1 MQPRFSHSSKPRRGP
16 RTACLPAL
24 LVVLA
29 TFCALLP
36 TSARAQSPGDVADEI
51 VYIDPAGVV
60 RVRDGVPAGGV
71 GVTWFSPVS
80 GYTDAVLLDVNG
92 DTDYEIA
99 ALRSAG
105 DNYTLDIYDPV
116 VATGPVAPGQNIGG
130 VPWAN
135 LALIPLATPVGVL
148 GVGNLDP
155 ATPGDEILLSSRVA
169 ATGTGASTVYRQS
182 LYYLRNSGAHDG
194 HTWEAVAL
202 PISSE
207 DWRAV
212 ALGDMNL
219 DGVDEIALVAPD
231 TGTLTLWQMR
241 GSTAA
246 ARVYKNESD
255 NRPWL
260 DVAMGP
266 FRGGGDLLGAVR
278 DAPLGLPSLV
288 ILRWNNGSLA
298 DEYGREFD
306 PSPNFIFFGDINGS
320 GDAEAYMLRDVDPT
334 LTGRSRLFMRQRGDD
349 AAALTDD
356 VLDVD
361 NGYKVGAAGDID
373 GDGKDEVVL
382 IRNNFIREYL
392 APDTSVTPTLTS
404 MQTNERTLI
413 IGNLDAIG
421 YLPEVVFAA
430 TPAAMTESAPAG
442 TPATVRTLEIAAS
455 PPLPAVP
462 FSVAVADRP
471 GWLDVSTSRSTTPAQ
486 VTLTFNASALS
497 PGSYTTRL
505 LFSSSSPLVLQQPF
519 AVPITFTVARGL
531 LVRPL
536 GMAFIFLG
544 CPDAGVQTQQLAVET
559 PADTPYS
566 VALLSAGAEAT
577 AAAAPDAPWPS
588 SVPWL
593 SATSST
599 GRAPEN
605 VTLTADSALAGGG
618 VAGARAIV
626 MATVDSVQLVRTV
639 PITLLCAETQIHLP
653 VVTR

>member
-16 RTACLPAL
+16 RTAYLPAL

-36 TSARAQSPGDVADEI
+36 ASARAQSPGDGADEI
-51 VYIDPAGVV
+51 VYIDPGGVV
-60 RVRDGVPAGGV
+60 RVRDNVPAGGV

-92 DTDYEIA
+92 DTDFEIA
-99 ALRSAG
+99 AVRSAG
-105 DNYTLDIYDPV
+105 DNFTLDIYDPV
-116 VATGPVAPGQNIGG
+116 VATGPVAPGQSVGG

-135 LALIPLATPVGVL
+135 LAMVPLTKPVGVL
-148 GVGNLDP
+148 GVGNLDA
-155 ATPGDEILLSSRVA
+155 ATPGDEILLSAREPARGS
-169 ATGTGASTVYRQS
+169 GSSTVYRQS

-219 DGVDEIALVAPD
+219 DGIDEIALVAPD
-231 TGTLTLWQMR
+231 TGTLTVWQMR
-241 GSTAA
+241 GPTDAI
-246 ARVYKNESD
+246 RVYKNESD

-266 FRGGGDLLGAVR
+266 FLGGGDMLGAVR

-298 DEYGREFD
+298 DEYVREFD
-306 PSPNFIFFGDINGS
+306 PSPNFIFFGDINDS
-320 GDAEAYMLRDVDPT
+320 GDAEAYMLRDVDPA

-349 AAALTDD
+349 PAALTDD
-356 VLDVD
+356 VLDPD

-392 APDTSVTPTLTS
+392 APDTSVTATLTS
-404 MQTNERTLI
+404 AQTNERTLV

-421 YLPEVVFAA
+421 YLPEVVFVA
-430 TPAAMTESAPAG
+430 TPAAVTAAAPAG
-442 TPATVRTLEIAAS
+442 TPATVRTLEIATS
-455 PPLPAVP
+455 PALPAVP
-462 FSVAVADRP
+462 FTVAVADRP

-497 PGSYTTRL
+497 PGNYTTRL

-519 AVPITFTVARGL
+519 AVPVTFTVARGL

-536 GMAFIFLG
+536 GMAFIFIG
-544 CPDAGVQTQQLAVET
+544 CPAAGELTQQLTIDA

-566 VALLSAGAEAT
+566 VALLSAGAEAA
-577 AAAAPDAPWPS
+577 AAAAPNAPWPS

-593 SATSST
+593 SATSPT
-599 GRAPEN
+599 GIAPEN
-605 VTLTADSALAGGG
+605 VTLTADSDQADD
-618 VAGARAIV
+618 VANARAIV
-626 MATVDSVQLVRTV
+626 MATVDGVQLVRTV

-653 VVTR
+653 MVAR